1 MRILNLLVICCIS
14 VFVLA
19 ACKGQ
24 RSHDGDKTV
33 VRPTDTISKNENFEY
48 DSSNANGIRFDS
60 MHKIRIGDTGNTFS
74 EEAMIAYKGCR
85 VVVKSTF
92 IKDSVSPDEPN
103 LFNPICA
110 RQQILFY
117 SNNAVLKT
125 LDYPVRIITQK
136 NTSGKKEKM
145 LENVI
150 NDLGFIKSKAGF
162 VVIVSGW
169 GGCNTCSS
177 FDGLFSPKGDV
188 LAIKYGTEYETYDSV
203 GDIDKVA
210 ERLGIDSRELDRM
223 TWSSIKVYAYP
234 KIRL

>member
-14 VFVLA
+14 VLVLA

-24 RSHDGDKTV
+24 RSHEGDKTV
-33 VRPTDTISKNENFEY
+33 VRPTHTIPKNENLGY

-60 MHKIRIGDTGNTFS
+60 AHKIRTGDSGNTFS
-74 EEAMIAYKGCR
+74 EEAMIAYKGCM

-103 LFNPICA
+103 LFNPICT

-117 SNNAVLKT
+117 SNNALIT
-125 LDYPVRIITQK
+125 ALDYPVRIITQK
-136 NTSGKKEKM
+136 DESGKKEKM

-162 VVIVSGW
+162 VVVVNGW

-177 FDGLFSPKGDV
+177 FTGLFSLKGDV
-188 LAIKYGTEYETYDSV
+188 LAIRYGTEDEMYKKV
-203 GDIDKVA
+203 GDIDKIA
-210 ERLGIDSRELDRM
+210 DSLGIDSHELDRM

-234 KIRL
+234 KIN